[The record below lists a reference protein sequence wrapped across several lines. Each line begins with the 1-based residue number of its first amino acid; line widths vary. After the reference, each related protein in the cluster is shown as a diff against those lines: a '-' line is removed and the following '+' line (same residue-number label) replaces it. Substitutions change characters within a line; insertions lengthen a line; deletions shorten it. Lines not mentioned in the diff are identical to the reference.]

1 MPDKKPIELEN
12 KKYWLLLYGLAV
24 GVLFDILFYNK
35 TLGISYLIFISFIIL
50 VFVLIFRGS
59 FKKLNNLTWLFMV
72 PIFMLSL
79 TFFLYSNPVLKILNS
94 LVVPLLVIVFCSL
107 VSGINKSDWSD
118 IRFLGDIIK
127 RIFIPFGF
135 IHKPFVT
142 LSRVTSGS
150 DSKSR
155 VLPKIALGILIAV
168 PILAIIIWLL
178 SSADVIFKDLFLNIP
193 LSKIIK
199 HFLVVV
205 AVTIYGISFLWA
217 LLKAFDERGSSVY
230 GRIKWKLFLDPV
242 VLLTVLVLINI
253 IYIIFSTIQFA
264 YLFGGSNFILPSAYS
279 FAEYARRGF
288 FELVTVSIIN
298 FGILLF
304 GITFVKKERKK
315 IFNSLKVLLTF
326 FVLFTFVLLI
336 SAFYR
341 MLLYEQ
347 AFGFTYLRIFVQAF
361 MVMLLFLFIINIAYI
376 WYLKLP
382 IIKSYL
388 IVSLAVYIVLN
399 FINVDAVIAGNN
411 INRYEGSGEIDI
423 DYLKGLSHDAVPQ
436 MQRLIITGD
445 EAAAGKDKEISAE
458 VLEHFRQRN
467 TALEDQK
474 SWQSFNISRYR
485 AEVVIEDNM

>member
-1 MPDKKPIELEN
+1 MAVKKSIELEN
-12 KKYWLLLYGLAV
+12 KKHWLLLYGLAV
-24 GVLFDILFYNK
+24 GVLFDVLFYNK

-50 VFVLIFRGS
+50 VFALIFRGS
-59 FKKLNNLTWLFMV
+59 FKGLNNLTWLFMV
-72 PIFMLSL
+72 PVFLLSL
-79 TFFLYSNPVLKILNS
+79 TFFLYSNQVLKMLNS
-94 LVVPLLVIVFCSL
+94 LLVPLLVIVFCSL
-107 VSGINKSDWSD
+107 VTDINRSDWSD

-127 RIFIPFGF
+127 RVFVPFGL
-135 IHKPFVT
+135 IHKPFVA
-142 LSRVTSGS
+142 LSRITSGR

-155 VLPKIALGILIAV
+155 VLPKIVLGILISV

-178 SSADVIFKDLFLNIP
+178 SSADIIFKDLFLNIP
-193 LSKIIK
+193 LSRIIK

-205 AVTIYGISFLWA
+205 AVTVYGTSFIWA
-217 LLKAFDERGSSVY
+217 LLKAFDERGSSLSD
-230 GRIKWKLFLDPV
+230 RIKWKLFLDPV

-253 IYIIFSTIQFA
+253 VYIIFSTIQFT

-288 FELVTVSIIN
+288 FELVAVSIMN

-304 GITFVKKERKK
+304 GITFVKKDSKK
-315 IFNSLKVLLTF
+315 IFNSLRVLLTF
-326 FVLFTFVLLI
+326 FVLFTFVMLA

-388 IVSLAVYIVLN
+388 IVSLAVYLVLN
-399 FINVDAVIAGNN
+399 FINVDAVIARNN
-411 INRYEGSGEIDI
+411 INRYEESGQIDV
-423 DYLKGLSHDAVPQ
+423 DYLKGLSHDAVPE
-436 MQRLIITGD
+436 MQRLIRED
-445 EAAAGKDKEISAE
+445 SQVSAGI
-458 VLEHFRQRN
+458 LEHFKQRGSG
-467 TALEDQK
+467 LEEQK
-474 SWQSFNISRYR
+474 SWQSFNISRNR
-485 AEVVIEDNM
+485 AGEVIEKNIE